1 MPVVLRFAFSGLVLL
16 AVAVLSACSGSG
28 NSLNNNTPLPPPPP
42 PQTPPR
48 SVTLELLG
56 RFSTGD
62 FDVEASG
69 PLVWYGESKVA
80 LVTNRHANRIDVLSL
95 ATPASPQQVASLDAA
110 ADAALALGRDM
121 GKVSAVAVFDANGS
135 DTAKDRIAVT
145 VLGAEVADPG
155 AVVVYQAFDRSLLT
169 VLETGVGPG
178 SVAISSDGRFV
189 VTADEGEPSPD
200 YSVDPEGSISVVD
213 LTPTPVAPATSAPPE
228 ITVLGFTEFNVTGVT
243 PTPVGSRENEIFAG
257 VRFPIKPADLTVATR
272 AQDIEPESV
281 SIGINGRGYV
291 SLQENNAFATVQL
304 SPPRIESILAFGS
317 KDYSITGNSLDSNDS
332 DHTAVLASRPVKAY
346 YQPGTIMAF
355 RNSNE
360 ILLLTAN
367 TGAPKVL
374 PSFDERARASD
385 VLLDPTV
392 FPDAAALQSPE
403 QLGRL
408 YVSANEGSVAA
419 TTTVPADPDL
429 ENMFI
434 FGTRSFSL
442 FRVAGT
448 IVNDSL
454 SDFERITAERL
465 GGNFNSRA
473 NANGSG
479 DALSVESGPAP
490 NALALGQIDGATFAF
505 IGLTQPGGVMV
516 YALEGDLL
524 FLRFIDYRNERNFEV
539 PVSFPDADGDG
550 SPDSN
555 PAAGDLGPRG
565 LAFVPV
571 SSSPTADSLLI
582 VGNAVSGTTSVYAVK
597 AAL

>member
-1 MPVVLRFAFSGLVLL
+1 MPVVLRSAFYGTALL
-16 AVAVLSACSGSG
+16 ALALLAACGGSS
-28 NSLNNNTPLPPPPP
+28 NSDNTPQPPPPP
-42 PQTPPR
+42 PQSPPR
-48 SVTLELLG
+48 SVNLELLG

-62 FDVEASG
+62 FNVDASG

-95 ATPASPQQVASLDAA
+95 SNPASPQQIASLDAS
-110 ADAALALGRDM
+110 ADAAQALGRSM
-121 GKVSAVAVFDANGS
+121 GQVSSVAVHDESGS
-135 DTAKDRIAVT
+135 DTSKDRIAVT
-145 VLGAEVADPG
+145 VLGAAVADPG
-155 AVVVYQAFDRSLLT
+155 AVAIYRALDRSLLT
-169 VLETGVGPG
+169 VLQTGVGPG
-178 SVAISSDGRFV
+178 SAAFSSDGRFV

-213 LTPTPVAPATSAPPE
+213 LTPDPVAPATSAPPA
-228 ITVLGFTEFNVTGVT
+228 ITVLGFADFNVSGVT
-243 PTPVGSRENEIFAG
+243 PIPTGSRENEIFAG
-257 VRFPIKPADLTVATR
+257 VRFPIKPAPLPVATR
-272 AQDIEPESV
+272 AQDLEPESV
-281 SIGINGRGYV
+281 SIGINGRAYV

-304 SPPRIESILAFGS
+304 IPPRIESILPFGR
-317 KDYSITGNSLDSNDS
+317 KDYSIPGNALDTNDG
-332 DHTAVLASRPVKAY
+332 DHTAVFNSRPVKAY

-355 RNSNE
+355 RNSSE

-385 VLLDPTV
+385 LLLDPTA
-392 FPDAAALQSPE
+392 FPDAAGLQTPE
-403 QLGRL
+403 QMGRL
-408 YVSANEGSVAA
+408 YVSANEGSDAA
-419 TTTVPADPDL
+419 TATVPADPDF
-429 ENMFI
+429 ENLFI
-434 FGTRSFSL
+434 FGTRSFSI

-448 IVNDSL
+448 IANDSL
-454 SDFERITAERL
+454 GDFERITAERM

-473 NANGSG
+473 DSNGSG

-524 FLRFIDYRNERNFEV
+524 FLRFIDYRNERNFDV
-539 PVSFPDADGDG
+539 PVSFADADGDG
-550 SPDSN
+550 SADSN

-565 LAFVPV
+565 LAFVPT

-597 AAL
+597 AVP

>member
-1 MPVVLRFAFSGLVLL
+1 MPVVLRSAFYGTAFL
-16 AVAVLSACSGSG
+16 ALILLSACGGSS
-28 NSLNNNTPLPPPPP
+28 NSNGVPQPPPPP

-48 SVTLELLG
+48 SVSLELLG

-62 FDVEASG
+62 FDVAASG
-69 PLVWYGESKVA
+69 PLVWYGKSKSA

-95 ATPASPQQVASLDAA
+95 ATPASPQQVATLDAS
-110 ADAALALGRDM
+110 ADAAQALARGM
-121 GKVSAVAVFDANGS
+121 GQVSSVAVYDGSGS
-135 DTAKDRIAVT
+135 DTSKDRIAVT
-145 VLGAEVADPG
+145 VLGEGVADNG
-155 AVVVYQAFDRSLLT
+155 AVVIYQAFDRSLLA

-178 SVAISSDGRFV
+178 SVAFSSDGRFV
-189 VTADEGEPSPD
+189 VSADEGEPSPD
-200 YSVDPEGSISVVD
+200 YSIDPEGSISVVD
-213 LTPTPVAPATSAPPE
+213 LSPDPVAPATSAPPA
-228 ITVLGFTEFNVTGVT
+228 ISVLNFRDFNVSGVS
-243 PTPVGSRENEIFAG
+243 PIPVGSRENEIFAG
-257 VRFPIKPADLTVATR
+257 VRFPIKPDTLPVATR
-272 AQDIEPESV
+272 AQDFEPESV
-281 SIGINGRGYV
+281 SLGINGRAYV

-304 SPPRIESILAFGS
+304 TPARIESILPFGS
-317 KDYSITGNSLDSNDS
+317 KNYGITGNSLDSNDS
-332 DHTAVLASRPVKAY
+332 DHTAVLASQPVKAY

-355 RNSNE
+355 RNSSE

-374 PSFDERARASD
+374 PSFDERVRASD
-385 VLLDPTV
+385 VLLDPIV
-392 FPDAAALQSPE
+392 FPDAANLQTPA
-403 QLGRL
+403 QIGRL
-408 YVSANEGSVAA
+408 YVSANEGSDAA
-419 TTTVPADPDL
+419 TATVPADPDF
-429 ENMFI
+429 ENLFA
-434 FGTRSFSL
+434 FGTRSFSI

-448 IVNDSL
+448 IANDSL
-454 SDFERITAERL
+454 GDFERITAERL

-473 NANGSG
+473 NSNGTG

-524 FLRFIDYRNERNFEV
+524 FLRFIDYRNDRNFDV

-550 SPDSN
+550 SADSN

-565 LAFVPV
+565 MAFVPI

-597 AAL
+597 AVP